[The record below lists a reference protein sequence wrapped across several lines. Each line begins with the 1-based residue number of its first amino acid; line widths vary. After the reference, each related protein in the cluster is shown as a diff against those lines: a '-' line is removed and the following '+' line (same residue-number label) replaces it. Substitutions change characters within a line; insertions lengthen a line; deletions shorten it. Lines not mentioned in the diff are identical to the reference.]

1 MVRGH
6 MGLKVLLAIVVAAS
20 VFLAGVLATGNT
32 ASARIFGEEWIS
44 QSIAITS
51 EPENGDTYR
60 IGEVIDVTL
69 SYNIDMEMPENSAI
83 GIAVGNNLRLASIDK
98 ERWSVS
104 LFIGGGDEFEGFDFV
119 FSYTVQPDDFD
130 SDGVS
135 ISETVFGFY
144 NSTSDA
150 YVPDPIPVPFDIDD
164 AVSGYPGLS
173 VQSGHKVD
181 GRPRIDH
188 VEIVSSPA
196 SDNTYRTGESIDVDI
211 TFDQPV
217 DIVDDNIAASL
228 WFGKTNGGEGSVRR
242 GAPYQDGS
250 GTDTLR
256 FSYQVRPGDYDS
268 NGLHVGAKTSTGF
281 GAGRI
286 KAAGTDADAVHFFAG
301 VNSSQR
307 VDGRVRVDGMEV
319 LSHPASGGT
328 YRAGETFE
336 IAMVFSR
343 PVEVEGNIH
352 LSMRVGSDDPAIG
365 WRAATYRR
373 AHGSD
378 SLIFGYTVR
387 FGDMDTDGIT
397 VLGSWVGYGG
407 TLEGIGGSGSIKVAG
422 TDFEIEPPEF
432 NGVTNLGGHK
442 VNGNPDTENVGGL

>member
-1 MVRGH
+1 MV
-6 MGLKVLLAIVVAAS
+6 
-20 VFLAGVLATGNT
+20 
-32 ASARIFGEEWIS
+32 IS
-44 QSIAITS
+44 QSFAITS
-51 EPENGDTYR
+51 EPESGDTYR

-69 SYNIDMEMPENSAI
+69 TYNDTMDMPEQSAI
-83 GIAVGNNLRLASIDK
+83 GIAVGNNDRLASIDK
-98 ERWSVS
+98 ERWSLG
-104 LFIGGGDEFEGFDFV
+104 LFPEGGPITFHGEEFV
-119 FSYTVQPDDFD
+119 FSYTVQAGDFD

-135 ISETVFGFY
+135 IPEHYIFY
-144 NSTSDA
+144 NNTSGNVVP
-150 YVPDPIPVPFDIDD
+150 YVPDPIPYYGDSDD
-164 AVSGYPGLS
+164 AVPGYPELG

-217 DIVDDNIAASL
+217 DVVDENIAASL
-228 WFGKTNGGEGSVRR
+228 WFGETNGGEGSVRR
-242 GAPYQDGS
+242 SAYYQDGS

-256 FSYQVRPGDYDS
+256 FAYQVQPGDYDS

-336 IAMVFSR
+336 IAMVFSH

-373 AHGSD
+373 AQGSD

-387 FGDMDTDGIT
+387 FGDVDTDGIT
-397 VLGSWVGYGG
+397 VLGSWVGYDG

-422 TDFEIEPPEF
+422 TAFEIEPPEF

-442 VNGNPDTENVGGL
+442 VNGNPGTENVGGL

>member
-1 MVRGH
+1 M
-6 MGLKVLLAIVVAAS
+6 
-20 VFLAGVLATGNT
+20 
-32 ASARIFGEEWIS
+32 GEEWWIT

-51 EPENGDTYR
+51 EPESGDTYM
-60 IGEVIDVTL
+60 IGEAIDVTL
-69 SYNIDMEMPENSAI
+69 TYSVTMDMPEQSAI

-98 ERWSVS
+98 ERWSVG
-104 LFIGGGDEFEGFDFV
+104 LFPEGGPITFHGEEFV
-119 FSYTVQPDDFD
+119 FSYTVQAGDFD

-135 ISETVFGFY
+135 IQEHYIFI
-144 NSTSDA
+144 NNTSGVIDPI
-150 YVPDPIPVPFDIDD
+150 VPDPIPYDGDSED
-164 AVSGYPGLS
+164 AVPGYPGLP

-217 DIVDDNIAASL
+217 DVVDENIAASL
-228 WFGKTNGGEGSVRR
+228 WFGETNGGEGSVRR
-242 GAPYQDGS
+242 SAYYQDGS

-319 LSHPASGGT
+319 LSHPASGRT

-336 IAMVFSR
+336 FAMVFSR

-387 FGDMDTDGIT
+387 FGDVDTDGIT

-432 NGVTNLGGHK
+432 TGVTNLGGHK
-442 VNGNPDTENVGGL
+442 VNGNPDTEDVGGL

>member
-1 MVRGH
+1 M
-6 MGLKVLLAIVVAAS
+6 S
-20 VFLAGVLATGNT
+20 YDATM
-32 ASARIFGEEWIS
+32 
-44 QSIAITS
+44 
-51 EPENGDTYR
+51 D
-60 IGEVIDVTL
+60 
-69 SYNIDMEMPENSAI
+69 MPELAAI
-83 GIAVGNNLRLASIDK
+83 GIAVGNNLRRASIDQ
-98 ERWSVS
+98 ERWSVG
-104 LFIGGGDEFEGFDFV
+104 LFPGGGPITFHGEEFV
-119 FSYTVQPDDFD
+119 FSYTVQADDFD

-135 ISETVFGFY
+135 IPETVFGFY

-150 YVPDPIPVPFDIDD
+150 YVPGPYMDSDDYVPDPIPYDGDSDD

-217 DIVDDNIAASL
+217 DVVDDNIAASL

-242 GAPYQDGS
+242 SAYYQDGS

-286 KAAGTDADAVHFFAG
+286 KAAGTDVDAVHFFAG

-336 IAMVFSR
+336 IAMVFSH

-387 FGDMDTDGIT
+387 FGDVDTDGIT
-397 VLGSWVGYGG
+397 VLGSWVGYDG

-442 VNGNPDTENVGGL
+442 VNGNPDTEDVGGL